1 MTNNLNTIAID
12 KNIGNSLDNF
22 SVSEKELVERAKSDP
37 LSFGKLYDMN
47 YDSVYRYVLYRTAD
61 IELAKELTSQTF
73 YNALNKLWS
82 FKWKNIPFSA
92 WLIRIASNE
101 VNGHY
106 RKIKN
111 RMYLSIEDNHDY
123 LSNIKEEEN
132 YFSNSEKKETDSL
145 LKRKLNKELLQLKP
159 KYQEVIVLRY
169 YEEKPIKEISM
180 ILSKSEGTI
189 KSLIHRGLSLLKS
202 KIGAKIYSE
211 ATHG

>member
-22 SVSEKELVERAKSDP
+22 SVSEKELVEKAKSDP

-47 YDSVYRYVLYRTAD
+47 YNSIYRYILYRTAD

-73 YNALNKLWS
+73 YKALNKLWS

-111 RMYLSIEDNHDY
+111 RLNLSIENSHDY

-132 YFSNSEKKETDSL
+132 YFSNSENKETDSL
-145 LKRKLNKELLQLKP
+145 LKIKLNKELLRLKP

-180 ILSKSEGTI
+180 ILNKSEGTI
-189 KSLIHRGLSLLKS
+189 KSLIHRGLGLLKL
-202 KIGAKIYSE
+202 KIGAKFYSE
-211 ATHG
+211 AING

>member
-1 MTNNLNTIAID
+1 MANNLDTIAID

-22 SVSEKELVERAKSDP
+22 PGSEKELVEKAKSDP

-47 YDSVYRYVLYRTAD
+47 YDSVFRYILYRTAD

-73 YNALNKLWS
+73 YNALSKIWS

-111 RMYLSIEDNHDY
+111 KTNLSIEDNHEY

-132 YFSNSEKKETDSL
+132 YFSNSENLETDDL
-145 LKRKLNKELLQLKP
+145 LKAKLNKMLLQLKP
-159 KYQEVIVLRY
+159 RYQEVIVLRY
-169 YEEKPIKEISM
+169 FEEKPIKEISM
-180 ILSKSEGTI
+180 ILNKNEGTV
-189 KSLIHRGLSLLKS
+189 KSLIHRGLNLLKS
-202 KIGAKIYSE
+202 RIGAKFYSE
-211 ATHG
+211 VVNG